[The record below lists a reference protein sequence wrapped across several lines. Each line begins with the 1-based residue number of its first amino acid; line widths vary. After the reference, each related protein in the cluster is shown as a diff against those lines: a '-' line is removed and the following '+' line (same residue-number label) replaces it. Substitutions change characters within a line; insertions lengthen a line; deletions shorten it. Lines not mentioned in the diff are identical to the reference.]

1 MRTWIVQTV
10 RNAWDYRCDTAA
22 DENRNGS
29 GQAYENG
36 PFHLVGLNFFA
47 QEFRG
52 APDHEP
58 CNEHS
63 EDCKG
68 QHPIQAAAR
77 TAEDHF
83 TELHQQHWHHAA
95 QRRVA
100 VVHGVDG
107 AVGGRRCER
116 GPCGGG
122 SNAEAGFLA
131 LQLAQE
137 LLKRKESYETMDR

>member
-10 RNAWDYRCDTAA
+10 RTLGTTAA
-22 DENRNGS
+22 IPLRRESQWEWPGIR
-29 GQAYENG
+29 ER
-36 PFHLVGLNFFA
+36 PIHLVAQFFA

-83 TELHQQHWHHAA
+83 TELHQQRRAA
-95 QRRVA
+95 VAEKRQRDAGAGDEIRDDRDVQKHLDRQQRRDA
-100 VVHGVDG
+100 D
-107 AVGGRRCER
+107 AT
-116 GPCGGG
+116 
-122 SNAEAGFLA
+122 
-131 LQLAQE
+131 
-137 LLKRKESYETMDR
+137 RKL